1 MIDAGVTSDFIE
13 TFIDK
18 FVKGD
23 NENEVE
29 LESKVQK

>member
-13 TFIDK
+13 SFIDK

-23 NENEVE
+23 EANEGE
-29 LESKVQK
+29 LESKV

>member
-13 TFIDK
+13 NFIDK

-23 NENEVE
+23 ETNESE
-29 LESKVQK
+29 LESKV